1 MACHRQPLEPHRG
14 GQTVEKPRK
23 FGDGNERAPPRQS
36 CPLGTEQFD
45 LSRRDTDP
53 PVVRLRDGA
62 EIVKDNCDDEI
73 EKDEASEDGE
83 GDKEERRQR
92 RLLDHQLVH

>member
-1 MACHRQPLEPHRG
+1 
-14 GQTVEKPRK
+14 
-23 FGDGNERAPPRQS
+23 
-36 CPLGTEQFD
+36 